1 MAASNIWTLRRFGH
15 FVPQTERKPWKVS
28 EAKANEPKIVMT
40 LLESGYLLVLQG
52 QESLATVPLHDGSN
66 SLKVQH
72 KSDNLMIRFT
82 VKGES
87 RMIRMQFDGSST
99 AEAVNQCSRAVEK
112 LLAYVPVTSLEVAAT
127 HPNQPPVEV
136 PPAAQQ
142 ACQRKTGQ
150 PEPEAVHG
158 SVSIKR
164 LTEHYLGETT
174 LALPNIYSPCSLAS
188 GDLEPILRVC
198 LLDPSFPAFVEKV
211 QEELEK
217 LQEE

>member
-1 MAASNIWTLRRFGH
+1 MAASHIWTLRRFGQ
-15 FVPQTERKPWKVS
+15 FVPQTGRKPWKVL

-52 QESLATVPLHDGSN
+52 QENLATIPLHDGSN

-112 LLAYVPVTSLEVAAT
+112 LSAYVPVTSLEVAAT
-127 HPNQPPVEV
+127 HPNQPPTVV
-136 PPAAQQ
+136 PPAAQ
-142 ACQRKTGQ
+142 
-150 PEPEAVHG
+150 HF
-158 SVSIKR
+158 
-164 LTEHYLGETT
+164 LGETA
-174 LALPNIYSPCSLAS
+174 LALPNLYSPCSLAS
-188 GDLEPILRVC
+188 GDLEPILRIC

>member
-1 MAASNIWTLRRFGH
+1 MSCMMQVL
-15 FVPQTERKPWKVS
+15 

-52 QESLATVPLHDGSN
+52 QENLATIPLHDGSN

-112 LLAYVPVTSLEVAAT
+112 LSAYVPVTSLEVAVT

-136 PPAAQQ
+136 PPAAQ

-158 SVSIKR
+158 FVSIKR
-164 LTEHYLGETT
+164 LTEHFLGETT
-174 LALPNIYSPCSLAS
+174 LALPNIYSPCSLVS
-188 GDLEPILRVC
+188 GDLEPFLRVC

>member
-1 MAASNIWTLRRFGH
+1 MAASHIWTLRRFGH
-15 FVPQTERKPWKVS
+15 FVPQTGRKPWKVL
-28 EAKANEPKIVMT
+28 EAKATEPKIVMT

-52 QESLATVPLHDGSN
+52 QENLATIPLLDGSN

-87 RMIRMQFDGSST
+87 RMMRMQFDGSST
-99 AEAVNQCSRAVEK
+99 AEAINQCSRAVEK
-112 LLAYVPVTSLEVAAT
+112 LSAYVPVTSLEVAAT
-127 HPNQPPVEV
+127 HSNQPPIEV
-136 PPAAQQ
+136 PPAAQ

-150 PEPEAVHG
+150 PESEAVHG

-164 LTEHYLGETT
+164 LTEHFLGETT

-188 GDLEPILRVC
+188 GDLEPIVRVC

>member
-1 MAASNIWTLRRFGH
+1 
-15 FVPQTERKPWKVS
+15 
-28 EAKANEPKIVMT
+28 MT

-52 QESLATVPLHDGSN
+52 QENLATIPLHDGSN

-112 LLAYVPVTSLEVAAT
+112 LSAYVPVTSLA
-127 HPNQPPVEV
+127 NQTVFQTVSLLSHTRPKTKRNTLMLSFGLK
-136 PPAAQQ
+136 Q
-142 ACQRKTGQ
+142 ACQRKNGQ

-164 LTEHYLGETT
+164 LTEHFLGETA

-188 GDLEPILRVC
+188 GDLEPLLRVC